1 MRISPTCMRG
11 RMILLVWGGGGTLCT
26 GLEFEDGRVLL
37 PAPWFPPPFTWD
49 RKKCEINCS
58 LFSARKRPSSLCC
71 QILMAS
77 LFWRN
82 WKARNPSA
90 SECFVRATCVFHPF
104 SLLEKLN
111 IIFYPLLSTI
121 KYKTILEHML
131 TSVCCRLSTTIS
143 RSFAYRAPAC
153 KV

>member
-1 MRISPTCMRG
+1 MLAHLKKMRISPTCMRG

-49 RKKCEINCS
+49 RKGEKTFF
-58 LFSARKRPSSLCC
+58 LFSSRKRPSSLCC
-71 QILMAS
+71 QILTAS

-82 WKARNPSA
+82 WRARTPSA
-90 SECFVRATCVFHPF
+90 SECFALATCVLHPFHP
-104 SLLEKLN
+104 
-111 IIFYPLLSTI
+111 LSI
-121 KYKTILEHML
+121 KYKTMLEHVL

-153 KV
+153 RV